1 MKKSRQLKALCACL
15 WLFVGLSV
23 GEAQAV
29 SITWNFQALLTDLT
43 TVDPLGIDGE
53 TLNIEITYNTEDAWG
68 PVGGATGPVG
78 GATSFLS
85 FPSES
90 ATATITGSH
99 FVTLKSLTPAAVHG
113 NGTSFAS
120 VSEQAFTTNF
130 VDFIIDEDTTITT
143 GFQGTSAAIPS
154 EYPSAGENLLP
165 TQLLIPA
172 TVTAASI
179 RNCSATGAA
188 ACYSLTTVPVPPA
201 LYLFGSGLLGLIGI
215 SRRKRKCK
223 QL

>member
-53 TLNIEITYNTEDAWG
+53 TLNIEITYNTEDVWG
-68 PVGGATGPVG
+68 FAGGS
-78 GATSFLS
+78 TSFLS

-120 VSEQAFTTNF
+120 VSEQASTTNF

-215 SRRKRKCK
+215 SRRKKA
-223 QL
+223 